1 MTGFERWLLWTSAA
15 ATTLTGVV
23 YLWMRYFME
32 PVEQFAAVN
41 HPLQPLVLK
50 AHILVSP
57 LLVFA
62 LGMISVRHVWN
73 YFANGTSR
81 GRLSGIVTASIAAVM
96 IVTGYLIQAIT
107 AEGVLR
113 MIAYVHIAVG
123 IVFALGFLMHMRGL
137 GEEPPES

>member
-1 MTGFERWLLWTSAA
+1 MTQFERWLLWTSAA

-32 PVEQFAAVN
+32 PVEQFAVIN
-41 HPLQPLVLK
+41 HPLQPFVLK

-73 YFANGTSR
+73 HVANGTRR
-81 GRLSGIVTASIAAVM
+81 GRPSGIITASIAAVM
-96 IVTGYLIQAIT
+96 VVTGYVIQVVT

-113 MIAYVHIAVG
+113 AIAYVHIAVG
-123 IVFALGFLMHMRGL
+123 IVFALGFSMHLL
-137 GEEPPES
+137 GFGDRTES